1 MKYVLITAIII
12 LAEILY
18 FRIADKYNII
28 DKPNLR
34 SSHTHI
40 TLRGGGIVFPV
51 SMLLYMLFFGVEY
64 LWFMLGLTA
73 VCAVSF
79 IDDIRSVPRYVRL
92 AFQFG
97 SMFLMFYQWGIIN
110 VSDWLAIILALVF
123 CTGIINA
130 YNFMDGIN
138 GITGGYSLVV
148 LLALLAV
155 NHKAQF
161 IEPSFILVA
170 IIAVLV
176 FCFFNFRKQ
185 ARCFAGD
192 VGSVGVAFII
202 IFVLGRLILQT
213 GQLWYIVFLA
223 VYGVDSILTIIH
235 RIILKENIT
244 LPHRKHAYQL
254 MANELKLP
262 HITVSLIYMS
272 IQAVISAGAVWLPV
286 NKWLYLGAVVAV
298 LSVAYVVFM
307 KRCYHLHS
315 DYLKTVEK
323 K

>member
-148 LLALLAV
+148 LLALLVV

>member
-92 AFQFG
+92 VFQFG

-148 LLALLAV
+148 LLALLVV